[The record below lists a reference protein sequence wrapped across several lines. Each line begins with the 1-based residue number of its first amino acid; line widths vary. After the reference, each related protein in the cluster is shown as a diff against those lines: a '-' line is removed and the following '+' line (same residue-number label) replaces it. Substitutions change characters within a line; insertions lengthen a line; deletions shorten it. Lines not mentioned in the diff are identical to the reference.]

1 MSQNFQNHK
10 RIFKPFH
17 LFLIPVSLLGFIY
30 SLYVLFNEFNYA
42 NASISLLFFLVLL
55 SSALSR
61 VSALKVQDRAIINE
75 FKFRYYLLSGNTVN
89 ENLTKSQLIAL
100 RFASDEELID
110 LTKKAVTEKLSATA
124 IKKSIKNWKAD
135 YNRV

>member
-10 RIFKPFH
+10 RLFKPFH
-17 LFLIPVSLLGFIY
+17 FFLIPVSLFGFVY

-42 NASISLLFFLVLL
+42 NAAISLLFFLVLL

-110 LTKKAVTEKLSATA
+110 LTKKAVTENLSATA